1 MDLSQLLDRLST
13 NLVVNERFAS
23 NLLGITLLLTTVSLV
38 WMILGRVVASVFAI
52 LGRILG
58 GASVE
63 TFFYKLTRSFHA
75 LLAWVATLS
84 MVAVIVGGTSYHL
97 SGRNF
102 QADAINWYAQ
112 LSTAALQQGVV
123 FATGGLAFLA
133 ATFLATRIVAL
144 IRYVLD
150 RQLRRTLGSQY
161 DAELW
166 HNWLTLLERYAE
178 AVIFL
183 GAVLY
188 GTELVLLQ
196 LGISSSSLYR
206 QLGNPISHL
215 FKLFTI
221 ISGAQLIVMAFRGL
235 SRPVAELLDRSLQ
248 GTIFTH
254 YWKRLTRLVPLAEK
268 CFEAAIYISAASFL
282 VWQFERIAFVSTYGQ
297 QVVACIGIFFGAQ
310 VLIEIIGVFLRQ
322 SFGLFNEAPRSGQIG
337 MTLVPLLHSIS
348 GYVLYFS
355 AVVMMFEVFAIDSK
369 PLLGVAGVIGLGV
382 GLAAQSALSDV
393 IAGLIMLFENQYLVG
408 DYVEVGA
415 AKGIVESLTIRHTQI
430 RDEEGR
436 LHMIPNGQ
444 IKGVINSSKGFVNIV
459 VDFKVPAGS
468 NLEELMV
475 AMTSAGH
482 RLRQERRE
490 VIGETQINGLVDLS
504 LSEMTVRAVT
514 RVKPGTQFQME
525 NEYRRM
531 LREILERSTSMQLK
545 LKAA

>member
-13 NLVVNERFAS
+13 NLVVNERFAA
-23 NLLGITLLLTTVSLV
+23 NLLGITLLLTSVSLA
-38 WMILGRVVASVFAI
+38 WMILGRVVASVCAI
-52 LGRILG
+52 LGRIFG

-75 LLAWVATLS
+75 LLAWVASLT
-84 MVAVIVGGTSYHL
+84 MVAVIAGGVSYHL

-102 QADAINWYAQ
+102 QEDAIRWYTK
-112 LSTAALQQGVV
+112 LSADDLQQGVV
-123 FATGGLAFLA
+123 LATGALAFLA

-144 IRYVLD
+144 IRYILD
-150 RQLRRTLGSQY
+150 RQLRRSLGSQY

-188 GTELVLLQ
+188 GTELLLLQ
-196 LGISSSSLYR
+196 LGISSSNLYK
-206 QLGNPISHL
+206 QLGNPIGHL

-235 SRPVAELLDRSLQ
+235 SRPVAELLDRNLQ
-248 GTIFTH
+248 GTILTH

-297 QVVACIGIFFGAQ
+297 QIVSCIGIFFGAQ

-322 SFGLFNEAPRSGQIG
+322 SFGLYNETPKSGQIG
-337 MTLVPLLHSIS
+337 MTLVPLLHSVCS
-348 GYVLYFS
+348 YVMYFS
-355 AVVMMFEVFAIDSK
+355 AVVMMFEVFSIDTK

-408 DYVEVGA
+408 DYVEVGS
-415 AKGIVESLTIRHTQI
+415 AKGLVEAITIRHTQI

-459 VDFKVPAGS
+459 VDFKVPAGL

-490 VIGETQINGLVDLS
+490 VLGETQINGLVDLS
-504 LSEMTVRAVT
+504 LSDMTVRAVT
-514 RVKPGTQFQME
+514 RVKPGTQFEME

-531 LREILERSTSMQLK
+531 LREYLEHSTNTQLK

>member
-1 MDLSQLLDRLST
+1 MDLTQLLDRLSN

-23 NLLGITLLLTTVSLV
+23 NLLGITLLLTTVSLS

-63 TFFYKLTRSFHA
+63 TFFYKLTRNFHA
-75 LLAWVATLS
+75 LLAWIATLA
-84 MVAVIVGGTSYHL
+84 MFGVIVGGTSYHL
-97 SGRNF
+97 SGRDF
-102 QADAINWYAQ
+102 QVDAIRWYSR
-112 LSTAALQQGVV
+112 LSADDLQQGVV
-123 FATGGLAFLA
+123 LSIGGLIFLA

-144 IRYVLD
+144 IRYILD
-150 RQLRRTLGSQY
+150 RQLRRALGSHY

-188 GTELVLLQ
+188 GTELLLLQ
-196 LGISSSSLYR
+196 LGISSSNLY
-206 QLGNPISHL
+206 QQIGNPIGHL

-235 SRPVAELLDRSLQ
+235 ARPVAELFDRQLH
-248 GTIFTH
+248 GTVLSH

-268 CFEAAIYISAASFL
+268 CFEAAVYISAASFL
-282 VWQFERIAFVSTYGQ
+282 VWQFHSFEFVAVYGQ
-297 QVVACIGIFFGAQ
+297 KLVACIGIFFGAQ
-310 VLIEIIGVFLRQ
+310 VIIEIVGVFLRHA
-322 SFGLFNEAPRSGQIG
+322 FGLYNEVPKTGQIG
-337 MTLVPLLHSIS
+337 LTLVPLLHSIS
-348 GYVLYFS
+348 SYALYFS
-355 AVVMMFEVFAIDSK
+355 AVIMMFEVFHVATA
-369 PLLGVAGVIGLGV
+369 PLLGIAGVVGLGV
-382 GLAAQSALSDV
+382 GLAAQSTLSDV

-408 DYVEVGA
+408 DYVQVGNA
-415 AKGIVESLTIRHTQI
+415 EGIVEAITIRHTQI
-430 RDEEGR
+430 RDEQGR

-444 IKGVINSSKGFVNIV
+444 IKSVVNSSKGFVNIV

-475 AMTSAGH
+475 AMTSAGL

-490 VIGETQINGLVDLS
+490 VLGETLINGLVDLS

-531 LREILERSTSMQLK
+531 LREILERNTNTQLK
-545 LKAA
+545 LKVA